1 MSQASVKQV
10 EFNPIDGFSTR
21 TIGRDLLASIVVFLV
36 ALPLCMGVAIA
47 SGVPPAAGLITG
59 IVGGV
64 VVGFL
69 AGSPLQ
75 VSGPAAGLTVIVYQI
90 VQEQGIGMLGPIIL
104 AAGLIQVVAGMVRV
118 GQWFRAVSPA
128 VIHGMLAGIG
138 VLIFASQFHLM
149 VDDEPRG
156 NGIQNLMSIPQS
168 VYLGLF
174 PQDGTAHHQA
184 ALIGVVTIGLLAF
197 WATLAP
203 GRLRLIPAP
212 LVAITAA
219 TFGAW
224 YFNFNINRVVVPDR
238 LTDAISWP
246 TWESVAKLF
255 QHQGMV
261 AAVTVALV
269 ASAES
274 LLCAAAVDQMH
285 RGPRTKFDKE
295 LVAQG
300 VGNTICGAL
309 GALPMTGVIVRSSV
323 NVNSGGRSRLST
335 ILHGAWILL
344 FVLFCKPLLVLIPKA
359 ALAALLVYTGYKLVN
374 VKQIKKLA
382 GVGKREVAVY
392 LVTLIGIV
400 VTDLLTGVLLG
411 VGVAAATLLA
421 RLSRFEGERMPS
433 EEGVLNI
440 HLRGCCTFLN
450 LPKVAALLESIPPQA
465 DVHFHVDELDA
476 IDHACLELL
485 DQWEKQREGVGG
497 RLTIDW
503 GEIHSRFHGRVHDD
517 LAARCRD
524 LEVSVR

>member
-1 MSQASVKQV
+1 MRQV
-10 EFNPIDGFSTR
+10 TSSKVELNPIAGFSTA
-21 TIGRDLLASIVVFLV
+21 TWSRDFLASIVVFLV

-47 SGVPPAAGLITG
+47 SGVPPASGLITG
-59 IVGGV
+59 IVGGL

-69 AGSPLQ
+69 AGAPLQ

-90 VQEQGIGMLGPIIL
+90 VQEQGIGMLGPIVL
-104 AAGLIQVVAGMVRV
+104 AAGLIQIVAGVVRV
-118 GQWFRAVSPA
+118 GNWFRAVSPA

-149 VDDEPRG
+149 VDDDPRG
-156 NGIQNLMSIPQS
+156 SGIQNLISIPES
-168 VYLGLF
+168 VWKAFL

-184 ALIGVVTIGLLAF
+184 ALIGVVTIALLTF

-203 GRLRLIPAP
+203 GRLRRIPAP
-212 LVAITAA
+212 LVAIAIA

-224 YFNFNINRVVVPDR
+224 YFAFDVRRVVVPDQ

-246 TWESVAKLF
+246 TLESVSRLF
-255 QHQGMV
+255 HHQGMV

-285 RGPRTKFDKE
+285 RGPRTKYDKE

-300 VGNTICGAL
+300 AGNTICGLL

-323 NVNSGGRSRLST
+323 NVNSGAKSRLSA
-335 ILHGAWILL
+335 ILHGVWILL

-374 VKQIKKLA
+374 VKEIKKLTRI
-382 GVGKREVAVY
+382 GKREVAIY
-392 LVTLIGIV
+392 FVTLVGIV
-400 VTDLLTGVLLG
+400 LTDLLTGVLLG
-411 VGVAAATLLA
+411 VGVSAATLLA
-421 RLSRFEGERMPS
+421 RLSRFSGEQMPS
-433 EEGVLNI
+433 GDGVLNI
-440 HLRGCCTFLN
+440 HLKGCCTFLN
-450 LPKVAALLESIPPQA
+450 LPKVAELLESIPPEA

-485 DQWEKQREGVGG
+485 DQWEKQREGAGG

-503 GEIHSRFHGRVHDD
+503 GEIHSRFHGRTHDELD
-517 LAARCRD
+517 EKVRQFETAAR
-524 LEVSVR
+524 